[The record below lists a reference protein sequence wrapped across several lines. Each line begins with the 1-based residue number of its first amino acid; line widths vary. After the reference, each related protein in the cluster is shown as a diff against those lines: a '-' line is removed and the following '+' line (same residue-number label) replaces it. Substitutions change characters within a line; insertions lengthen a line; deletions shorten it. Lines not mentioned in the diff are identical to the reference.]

1 MKEIISLEQSIIAT
15 LFNEKLLP
23 VFFDKIRAH
32 HKAILEIDELQKK
45 IIANNFK
52 NDDKDLVFRK
62 LDEYKSDLEK
72 VVSSYFSSL
81 NLEDELLFDAYFTAL
96 NTHLETLD
104 ETIKR
109 TQDKE
114 RFFKLESDSKMLK
127 FRKGVKKSL
136 FNISKLPLKTANVF
150 RKSKKE
156 VVFWQQEIPFKNA
169 TEYYFKSDLVNNL
182 CEVINEINK
191 EISEITKTYWSVDKK
206 IDEKIELYL
215 ENNIVLDFSDEVLAE
230 VTILPSLET
239 RIENHKKS
247 FQEIFDV
254 IVLNYT
260 NALYKADTIELS
272 ANFFKEQNITKY
284 QKDVIEKS
292 YKDAL
297 LWQNTFSVFESD
309 WELDIEIFTIIFH
322 VMFKYNELEKSIEK
336 RAALIEKELTIL
348 KNYLTNVKSSIANSD
363 TKTAVKAT
371 IVNELKSLG
380 KNFNKLIEETTTRI
394 TNQEIPLQINDFE
407 ENILNVLETLSTK
420 RAISSDNDYTTK
432 TVASSINYISPYELV
447 SYQSWPSLAAKIKQ
461 AKLELNLKVTT
472 FIEDINALSQV
483 SQFNLESALSL
494 FDDESQENTSKENTP
509 KKVALEGLERSE
521 EKIEELKNTLVNLN
535 TTNGELLLPSITKFH
550 KSILELTD
558 TENITEIRLA
568 IAKAKSIE
576 KSKLLKEKVINNV
589 KNFVPVAI
597 LYGKTKYKRTAA
609 SVKSI
614 LLRNGLYK
622 EPTDVTSDLSEF
634 LKQAEKALDELPYV
648 YQRLF
653 RSETLQNEA
662 LFIGRTNALNTL
674 DNAYNAFQKS
684 QYAATVIIGERGSGK
699 TSLIHNFINKNKK
712 LSKTTFLSTKENISE
727 LYELMAFLNTS
738 FEKELATIDEWIT
751 YFNTG
756 KKRTIVLEDIQ
767 YFYFRKVGG
776 FNVLHELSN
785 LISSTKN
792 SVFWIVTSAK
802 YAFQYLDKSIQ
813 ISELFAFNIQML
825 EMDKETMKEALI
837 KRHKISGYNLHF
849 EQPPVA
855 YLSSK
860 FLKSPEEVQQEI
872 LKEEFF
878 SDINKIAQSNF
889 RIAFMYWIRSTVKVS
904 GSTIYM
910 RSLKTIDTSFLNKL
924 APVKLLFLNSILLQ
938 ERLSLQDIVE
948 LSNLNEQ
955 QTKNIVHALFENG
968 LLTMDNEK
976 FYMINIF
983 LYRQITTLLKSK
995 NVIH

>member
-1 MKEIISLEQSIIAT
+1 MKEIISLQQSAIAT

-23 VFFDKIRAH
+23 VFFDKITAH
-32 HKAILEIDELQKK
+32 HKAILEIDELQKQL
-45 IIANNFK
+45 ITNNFD
-52 NDDKDLVFRK
+52 NDDKGLTFKK
-62 LDEYKSDLEK
+62 LDAYKCELEK
-72 VVSSYFSSL
+72 IVSSYFSSFK
-81 NLEDELLFDAYFTAL
+81 LEDKLLFDGYFTAL
-96 NTHLETLD
+96 NTHLESLD
-104 ETIKR
+104 VTIKR

-114 RFFKLESDSKMLK
+114 RFLRLESDSKMLK
-127 FRKGVKKSL
+127 FRKGIKNSL
-136 FNISKLPLKTANVF
+136 FNVSKLPLKTANVF
-150 RKSKKE
+150 RKTKKE
-156 VVFWQQEIPFKNA
+156 VIFWQQEIPFKNA
-169 TEYYFKSDLVNNL
+169 TEYYFKSELAHHLSVVVDA
-182 CEVINEINK
+182 IYK
-191 EISEITKTYWSVDKK
+191 EISEITDKYWSVDKK
-206 IDEKIELYL
+206 IDEKIELYV
-215 ENNIVLDFSDEVLAE
+215 ENNIALDFSDELLAE
-230 VTILPSLET
+230 VTTIPSLET
-239 RIENHKKS
+239 RIENHKKA
-247 FQEIFDV
+247 FQEIFDTT
-254 IVLNYT
+254 VLNYI
-260 NALYKADTIELS
+260 NALYKTDTIELS
-272 ANFFKEQNITKY
+272 ANFFSEQKISKH
-284 QKDVIEKS
+284 QKDVVEKS
-292 YKDAL
+292 HKDAV

-322 VMFKYNELEKSIEK
+322 VMFKYEELEKSIEK
-336 RAALIEKELTIL
+336 RAELIGKELTTI
-348 KNYLTNVKSSIANSD
+348 KKYIINVKNSIANSD
-363 TKTAVKAT
+363 SKPAVKAT
-371 IVNELKSLG
+371 IISELKNLG

-407 ENILNVLETLSTK
+407 ENVLNVLETLSTK
-420 RAISSDNDYTTK
+420 RAISSDSNYTTK
-432 TVASSINYISPYELV
+432 TVASAINYISPYELV
-447 SYQSWPSLAAKIKQ
+447 TYQSWPSLAAKIKQ
-461 AKLELNLKVTT
+461 AKLDLNLKVTT

-483 SQFNLESALSL
+483 SEFNLESALSL
-494 FDDESQENTSKENTP
+494 FEDESQENTSKENTP

-521 EKIEELKNTLVNLN
+521 EKIEDLKNTLANLN
-535 TTNGELLLPSITKFH
+535 TTNGELLLPSIGKFH

-558 TENITEIRLA
+558 TENITEIRLT

-597 LYGKTKYKRTAA
+597 LYGKTKYKKTAA

-674 DNAYNAFQKS
+674 ENAYNAFQKS

-727 LYELMAFLNTS
+727 LYELMAFLNAS
-738 FEKELATIDEWIT
+738 FDKELATIEEWIT

-792 SVFWIVTSAK
+792 SVFWIITSAK

-872 LKEEFF
+872 LREEFF

-924 APVKLLFLNSILLQ
+924 APVKLLLLNSILLQ

-948 LSNLNEQ
+948 LSSLNEQ

>member
-1 MKEIISLEQSIIAT
+1 
-15 LFNEKLLP
+15 
-23 VFFDKIRAH
+23 
-32 HKAILEIDELQKK
+32 
-45 IIANNFK
+45 
-52 NDDKDLVFRK
+52 FRK
-62 LDEYKSDLEK
+62 LDEYKSELEK

-81 NLEDELLFDAYFTAL
+81 NLENELLFDAYFTAL

-114 RFFKLESDSKMLK
+114 RFYKLESDSKMLI

-136 FNISKLPLKTANVF
+136 FNVSKLPLKTANVF

-169 TEYYFKSDLVNNL
+169 TKYYFKSDLINNL

-191 EISEITKTYWSVDKK
+191 EISEITNTYWSVDKK

-215 ENNIVLDFSDEVLAE
+215 DNNVLDFSDELFVE
-230 VTILPSLET
+230 VATLPTLEA
-239 RIENHKKS
+239 RIENHKKA
-247 FQEIFDV
+247 FQEIFDTTL
-254 IVLNYT
+254 LNYT
-260 NALYKADTIELS
+260 NALFKTDTIELS
-272 ANFFKEQNITKY
+272 ANFFSEQKITKH
-284 QKDVIEKS
+284 QKDVVEKS

-336 RAALIEKELTIL
+336 RAELIEKELTIL

-371 IVNELKSLG
+371 IINELKSLG

-407 ENILNVLETLSTK
+407 ENVLNVLETLSTK

-483 SQFNLESALSL
+483 SEFNLESALSL

-597 LYGKTKYKRTAA
+597 LYGKTNYKKTAA

-653 RSETLQNEA
+653 RSETLQNET

-727 LYELMAFLNTS
+727 LYELMAFLNAS
-738 FEKELATIDEWIT
+738 FDKELATIEEWIT

-767 YFYFRKVGG
+767 DFYFRKVG
-776 FNVLHELSN
+776 
-785 LISSTKN
+785 
-792 SVFWIVTSAK
+792 
-802 YAFQYLDKSIQ
+802 
-813 ISELFAFNIQML
+813 
-825 EMDKETMKEALI
+825 
-837 KRHKISGYNLHF
+837 
-849 EQPPVA
+849 
-855 YLSSK
+855 
-860 FLKSPEEVQQEI
+860 
-872 LKEEFF
+872 
-878 SDINKIAQSNF
+878 
-889 RIAFMYWIRSTVKVS
+889 
-904 GSTIYM
+904 
-910 RSLKTIDTSFLNKL
+910 
-924 APVKLLFLNSILLQ
+924 
-938 ERLSLQDIVE
+938 
-948 LSNLNEQ
+948 
-955 QTKNIVHALFENG
+955 
-968 LLTMDNEK
+968 
-976 FYMINIF
+976 
-983 LYRQITTLLKSK
+983 
-995 NVIH
+995 

>member
-1 MKEIISLEQSIIAT
+1 MKEIISLQQSTIAT

-23 VFFDKIRAH
+23 VFFDKITAH
-32 HKAILEIDELQKK
+32 HKAILEIDELQKQL
-45 IIANNFK
+45 IANNFD
-52 NDDKDLVFRK
+52 NDDKDLTFKK
-62 LDEYKSDLEK
+62 LDAYKCELEK
-72 VVSSYFSSL
+72 IVSSYFSSFK
-81 NLEDELLFDAYFTAL
+81 LEDKLLFDGYFTAL
-96 NTHLETLD
+96 NTHLESLD

-114 RFFKLESDSKMLK
+114 RFLRLESDSKMLK
-127 FRKGVKKSL
+127 FRKGIKNSL
-136 FNISKLPLKTANVF
+136 FNVSKLPLKTANVF
-150 RKSKKE
+150 RKTKKE
-156 VVFWQQEIPFKNA
+156 VIFWQQEIPFKNA
-169 TEYYFKSDLVNNL
+169 TEYYFKSELAHHLSVVVDA
-182 CEVINEINK
+182 IYK
-191 EISEITKTYWSVDKK
+191 EISEITDKYWSVDKK
-206 IDEKIELYL
+206 IDEKIELYV
-215 ENNIVLDFSDEVLAE
+215 ENNIALDFSDELLAE
-230 VTILPSLET
+230 VTTIPSLET
-239 RIENHKKS
+239 RIENHKKA
-247 FQEIFDV
+247 FQEIFDTT
-254 IVLNYT
+254 VLNYT
-260 NALYKADTIELS
+260 NALYKTDTIELS
-272 ANFFKEQNITKY
+272 ANFFNEQHITKY

-292 YKDAL
+292 HKDML

-322 VMFKYNELEKSIEK
+322 VMFKYEELEKSIDK
-336 RAALIEKELTIL
+336 RAELIGKELTTI
-348 KNYLTNVKSSIANSD
+348 KNYIINVKNSIANSD
-363 TKTAVKAT
+363 SKSAVKAT
-371 IVNELKSLG
+371 IISELKNLG

-394 TNQEIPLQINDFE
+394 TNQEIPLQINNFE
-407 ENILNVLETLSTK
+407 ENVLNVLETLSTK
-420 RAISSDNDYTTK
+420 RAISSDSNYTTK
-432 TVASSINYISPYELV
+432 TVASAINYISPYELV
-447 SYQSWPSLAAKIKQ
+447 TYQSWPSLAAKIKQ
-461 AKLELNLKVTT
+461 AKLDLNLKVTT

-483 SQFNLESALSL
+483 SEFNLESALSL
-494 FDDESQENTSKENTP
+494 FEDESQENTSKENTP
-509 KKVALEGLERSE
+509 KKVAFEGLERSE
-521 EKIEELKNTLVNLN
+521 EKIEDLKNTLANLN
-535 TTNGELLLPSITKFH
+535 TTNGELLLPSIGKFH

-558 TENITEIRLA
+558 TENITEIRLT

-597 LYGKTKYKRTAA
+597 LYGKTKYKKTAA

-674 DNAYNAFQKS
+674 DNAYSAFQKS

-727 LYELMAFLNTS
+727 LYELIAFLNTS
-738 FEKELATIDEWIT
+738 FDKELATIEEWIA
-751 YFNTG
+751 YFNSG

-792 SVFWIVTSAK
+792 SVFWIITSAK

-872 LKEEFF
+872 LREEFF

-924 APVKLLFLNSILLQ
+924 APVKLLLLNSILLQ

-948 LSNLNEQ
+948 LSSLNEQ